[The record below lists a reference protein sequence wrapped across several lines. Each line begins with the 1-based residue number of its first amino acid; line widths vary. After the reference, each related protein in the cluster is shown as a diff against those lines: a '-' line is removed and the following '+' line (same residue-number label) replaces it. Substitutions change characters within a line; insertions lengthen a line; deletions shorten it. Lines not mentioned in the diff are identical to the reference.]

1 MALLAVPLALTH
13 AQTAAPAR
21 TDSRDAL
28 RGRILDSRSRAPITT
43 ATIEASLA
51 TGTGGVAARAHA
63 GADGTFRLQ
72 GLEAGSYR
80 IRVRALGFAPREL
93 AGIAVDGQPPGTD
106 VGDVALAPVAVKM
119 QRVVVQE
126 QRRAVQ
132 LEPDRNTYEV
142 RDMPT
147 TRGGNALDVLRNV
160 PAVDVDIDNVVSLR
174 GNSGV
179 VVQINGRPSPMKPSQ
194 LGNFLSQ
201 LPAAMVEKI
210 EVIPNPSARDDPEG
224 VSGIINIV
232 LREETDVGSSGGL
245 TISAGTT
252 GRAQVGGNLGWQ
264 RGPWTLYGSY
274 GFQRDN
280 RPRSDSLFRENLYLD
295 PLTYL
300 SQRGRR
306 TQSPLAHTATG
317 SAAFRPNEHDELSA
331 DLMLSTRSAEENGS
345 ILYRNLN
352 ASRALTG
359 IDHRVSSGSDR
370 ESSLEGSLAYKH
382 TFAERRH
389 DLKAE
394 VRLFESR
401 DGGPSAFTTRTQ
413 ASDGAPMS
421 LVEQEAQEG
430 FERPSE
436 QTVKLDYRRPLTS
449 NLRMEAGYKG
459 SRQRFNTTLDTRVYD
474 TLLTAFV
481 ADTARSSD
489 FTYDQIVNSGYG
501 MLGATAGRFA
511 MQAGVRV
518 ERATTSFRLN
528 RRDATYDNDYNS
540 IFPSALVA
548 YDIDGSR
555 QVKLSYST
563 RIRRPND
570 TDLIDPTIHYDDP
583 LNVSRGNPNL
593 KPEYVRALELGLQQ
607 SGEHV
612 TVQVTPY
619 YRHTL
624 DAVRTLRTLDSAGVA
639 TRTFANVATSDAYG
653 TDVTVA
659 LHAGRLGGFLGASAF
674 RQVSNASNLDSS
686 LSVRTFGWTARTN
699 AAFHVSPTLDVQT
712 LLFYRA
718 PMTVEQGRIDS
729 RLRFSLAARK
739 KLMGDK
745 LSVALRLI
753 DPFNTSRQRSTT
765 IDPRFF
771 QVSERWRADRG
782 VLLSVNWSFG
792 SAPKL
797 RERDGDGGDDGA
809 DREGRDTDEP

>member
-1 MALLAVPLALTH
+1 MALLVVPCALAR
-13 AQTAAPAR
+13 AQNATPAR
-21 TDSRDAL
+21 AVSRDAL
-28 RGRILDSRSRAPITT
+28 RGRVLDARSRTPITT
-43 ATIEASLA
+43 ATIEASLVA
-51 TGTGGVAARAHA
+51 SAGAVAARARS

-72 GLEAGSYR
+72 GLPAGRYR

-93 AGIAVDGQPPGTD
+93 ASVAVDGKPPGAD
-106 VGDVALAPVAVKM
+106 VGDVALSPVAVEM

-126 QRRAVQ
+126 RQRDIQ

-201 LPAAMVEKI
+201 LPSAMVEKI

-232 LREETDVGSSGGL
+232 LRAETDVGSSGGL

-252 GRAQVGGNLGWQ
+252 GRAEVGGNLGYQ
-264 RGPWTLYGSY
+264 RGPWSLYGSY

-280 RPRSDSLFRENLYLD
+280 RPRGDSIYRENLYLD

-317 SAAFRPNEHDELSA
+317 SVGYRPTDHDELSA
-331 DLMLSTRSAEENGS
+331 DLMLGTRSEDETGS

-352 ASRALTG
+352 AARALTG
-359 IDHRVSSGSDR
+359 TDHRVSSGRDR
-370 ESSLEGSLAYKH
+370 ESNFEGTVAYKH
-382 TFAERRH
+382 AFAEKRH
-389 DLKAE
+389 ELKAE
-394 VRLFESR
+394 VRLFQSR
-401 DGGPSAFTTRTQ
+401 EGGPSDFTTHTQ
-413 ASDGAPMS
+413 PNDGTPMS
-421 LVEQEAQEG
+421 LVEQEVQEG
-430 FERPSE
+430 YERPSE

-449 NLRMEAGYKG
+449 ALRLEAGYKG

-481 ADTARSSD
+481 ADTARMSD
-489 FTYDQIVNSGYG
+489 FDFDQVVHAGYG
-501 MLGATAGRFA
+501 MLGATVGRFA
-511 MQAGVRV
+511 LQGGVRV

-528 RRDATYDNDYNS
+528 QRDATYDNAYNS

-555 QVKLSYST
+555 RLKLSYST

-583 LNVSRGNPNL
+583 LNVSRGNPTL
-593 KPEYVRALELGLQQ
+593 KPEYIRALELGLQQ
-607 SGEHV
+607 SGEHL

-659 LHAGRLGGFLGASAF
+659 LHAGKLGGFVGASAF
-674 RQVSNASNLDSS
+674 RQVSNASNLDSA

-699 AAFHVSPTLDVQT
+699 AAFHVSPTLDLQT

-718 PMTVEQGRIDS
+718 PMTVEQGRVDS

-765 IDPRFF
+765 IDPIFV

-782 VLLSVNWSFG
+782 LLLSVNWSFG
-792 SAPKL
+792 SAPKVHD
-797 RERDGDGGDDGA
+797 RDEPD
-809 DREGRDTDEP
+809 DREGGDSDEP

>member
-1 MALLAVPLALTH
+1 MALLAVPHALIH
-13 AQTAAPAR
+13 AQTAAPA
-21 TDSRDAL
+21 TSVQRDAL
-28 RGRILDSRSRAPITT
+28 HGRVLHARSSAPITT
-43 ATIEASLA
+43 ATIEASPMA
-51 TGTGGVAARAHA
+51 GAGGVVARAHS
-63 GADGTFRLQ
+63 GADGAFRLQ
-72 GLEAGSYR
+72 GLPAGQYR

-93 AGIAVDGQPPGTD
+93 TSVAVDGTPPGTD
-106 VGDVALAPVAVKM
+106 VGDVALTPVAVEM

-126 QRRAVQ
+126 RRRDVQ

-147 TRGGNALDVLRNV
+147 TRGGDALDVLRNV

-201 LPAAMVEKI
+201 LPAAMVEKV

-232 LREETDVGSSGGL
+232 LRQETDLGSSGGL
-245 TISAGTT
+245 TIGAGTT
-252 GRAQVGGNLGWQ
+252 GRAEVGGNLGWQ
-264 RGPWTLYGSY
+264 RGPWSLYGSY
-274 GFQRDN
+274 GFMRDN
-280 RPRSDSLFRENLYLD
+280 RPRSDSIYRENLYLD

-331 DLMLSTRSAEENGS
+331 DLMFSTRAEGETGS
-345 ILYRNLN
+345 ILYRNLD
-352 ASRALTG
+352 ASRLLTG
-359 IDHRVSSGSDR
+359 TDHRVSSGRNDESDF
-370 ESSLEGSLAYKH
+370 EGTLAYKH
-382 TFAERRH
+382 TFAEKRH
-389 DLKAE
+389 ELKAE
-394 VRLFESR
+394 VRVVGARE
-401 DGGPSAFTTRTQ
+401 GGPSDFATHTQ
-413 ASDGAPMS
+413 ATDGTPMS
-421 LVEQEAQEG
+421 LVEQEAQTG

-436 QTVKLDYRRPLTS
+436 QTVKLDYRRPLTR
-449 NLRMEAGYKG
+449 NLRLEAGYKG
-459 SRQRFNTTLDTRVYD
+459 SRQRFHTTLDTQVYD
-474 TLLTAFV
+474 TLVTALV

-489 FTYDQIVNSGYG
+489 FTYAQVVNAGYG

-511 MQAGVRV
+511 LQGGIRV
-518 ERATTSFRLN
+518 ERATTRFRLN
-528 RRDATYDNDYNS
+528 RREATYDNDYNS

-548 YDIDGSR
+548 YDVDESR
-555 QVKLSYST
+555 RVKLSYST

-583 LNVSRGNPNL
+583 LNVSRGNPDL
-593 KPEYVRALELGLQQ
+593 KPEYIRALELGLQQ

-619 YRHTL
+619 FRHTL

-659 LHAGRLGGFLGASAF
+659 LHAGRLGGFVGASAF

-699 AAFHVSPTLDVQT
+699 AAFHVSPTLDLQT

-765 IDPRFF
+765 IDPRFV

-782 VLLSVNWSFG
+782 LMLSVNWSFG

-797 RERDGDGGDDGA
+797 RDGEEPDR
-809 DREGRDTDEP
+809 DREDSDEP

>member
-1 MALLAVPLALTH
+1 MALLAVPG
-13 AQTAAPAR
+13 APAFTQNATPVR
-21 TDSRDAL
+21 TVSRDAL
-28 RGRILDSRSRAPITT
+28 RGRVIDARSRTPIIT
-43 ATIEASLA
+43 ATIEASLVA
-51 TGTGGVAARAHA
+51 SPGSVAARAHA
-63 GADGTFRLQ
+63 GADGSFRLQ
-72 GLEAGSYR
+72 GLRAGRYR
-80 IRVRALGFAPREL
+80 IRVRALGFAPRVI
-93 AGIAVDGQPPGTD
+93 ADVAVDGKLPGKD
-106 VGDVALAPVAVKM
+106 VGDVALAPVAVEM

-126 QRRAVQ
+126 RRRDVQ

-194 LGNFLSQ
+194 LGNFLAQ
-201 LPAAMVEKI
+201 LPAAMVEKV

-232 LREETDVGSSGGL
+232 LRQETDIGSSGGL
-245 TISAGTT
+245 TIGAGTT
-252 GRAQVGGNLGWQ
+252 GRAEVGGNLGWQ
-264 RGPWTLYGSY
+264 RGPWSLYGSY
-274 GFQRDN
+274 GFLRDN
-280 RPRSDSLFRENLYLD
+280 RPRSDSIYRENLYLD

-300 SQRGRR
+300 SQRGHR

-331 DLMLSTRSAEENGS
+331 DVMFSTRAEDETGS
-345 ILYRNLN
+345 ILYRNLD
-352 ASRALTG
+352 ASRVLTG
-359 IDHRVSSGSDR
+359 TDHRVSSGSSD
-370 ESSLEGSLAYKH
+370 ESNFEGSLAYKH
-382 TFAERRH
+382 AFAEKRH
-389 DLKAE
+389 ELKAE
-394 VRLFESR
+394 VRLFQSR
-401 DGGPSAFTTRTQ
+401 EGGPSDFATHAQ
-413 ASDGAPMS
+413 ASDGTPMS
-421 LVEQEAQEG
+421 LVEQEAQTG

-449 NLRMEAGYKG
+449 NLRLEAGYKG
-459 SRQRFNTTLDTRVYD
+459 SRQRFHTTLDTQVYD
-474 TLLTAFV
+474 TLLTALV

-489 FTYDQIVNSGYG
+489 FTYGQVVNAGYG
-501 MLGATAGRFA
+501 MLGATAGPFSL
-511 MQAGVRV
+511 QGGVRV
-518 ERATTSFRLN
+518 ERATTRFRLN
-528 RRDATYDNDYNS
+528 RRDATYDNAYNS

-548 YDIDGSR
+548 YDIDESR
-555 QVKLSYST
+555 RVKLSYST

-570 TDLIDPTIHYDDP
+570 ADLIDPTIHYDDP
-583 LNVSRGNPNL
+583 LNVSRGNPKL
-593 KPEYVRALELGLQQ
+593 KPEYIRALELGLQQ
-607 SGEHV
+607 TGEHV

-659 LHAGRLGGFLGASAF
+659 LHAGRLGGFVGASAF

-699 AAFHVSPTLDVQT
+699 AAFHVSPTLDFQT

-739 KLMGDK
+739 KLMDDK

-753 DPFNTSRQRSTT
+753 DPFNSSRQRSTT
-765 IDPRFF
+765 IDPRFV

-782 VLLSVNWSFG
+782 LLLSVNWSFG

-797 RERDGDGGDDGA
+797 RDGDEPDR
-809 DREGRDTDEP
+809 DREDGDEP

>member
-1 MALLAVPLALTH
+1 MALSAVPHALAH
-13 AQTAAPAR
+13 AQNASPA
-21 TDSRDAL
+21 TTVTRDAA
-28 RGRILDSRSRAPITT
+28 RGRVLDARSRAPITT
-43 ATIEASLA
+43 ATIEASLVESP
-51 TGTGGVAARAHA
+51 GTVAARAHS

-72 GLEAGSYR
+72 GLGAGSYR

-93 AGIAVDGQPPGTD
+93 AGIAVDGKPPGAN
-106 VGDVALAPVAVKM
+106 VGDIALVPVAVEM
-119 QRVVVQE
+119 QRVVVPE
-126 QRRAVQ
+126 RRRDVQ
-132 LEPDRNTYEV
+132 LEPHRTTYAG

-201 LPAAMVEKI
+201 LPAAMVEKV

-232 LREETDVGSSGGL
+232 LREDTDVGSSGGL
-245 TISAGTT
+245 TITAGTT
-252 GRAQVGGNLGWQ
+252 GRAEVGGNLGWQ
-264 RGPWTLYGSY
+264 RGPWSLYGSY
-274 GFQRDN
+274 GFLRDN
-280 RPRSDSLFRENLYLD
+280 RPRSDSIYRENLYLD

-317 SAAFRPNEHDELSA
+317 SAAYRPNEHDELSA
-331 DLMLSTRSAEENGS
+331 DLMISTRSEEETGS

-352 ASRALTG
+352 ASGALTG
-359 IDHRVSSGSDR
+359 TDHRVSSGRDH
-370 ESSLEGSLAYKH
+370 ESNFEGTLAYKH
-382 TFAERRH
+382 AFAEKRH
-389 DLKAE
+389 ELKAE
-394 VRLFESR
+394 VRLFQSR
-401 DGGPSAFTTRTQ
+401 EGGPSDFTTRTQ
-413 ASDGAPMS
+413 ASDDTPMS
-421 LVEQEAQEG
+421 LVAQEAQEG
-430 FERPSE
+430 YERPAE
-436 QTVKLDYRRPLTS
+436 QTVKVDYRRPLTS
-449 NLRMEAGYKG
+449 RLRLEAGYKG
-459 SRQRFNTTLDTRVYD
+459 SRQRFHTTLDTQVYD
-474 TLLTAFV
+474 TLLSAFV
-481 ADTARSSD
+481 ADTARASD
-489 FTYDQIVNSGYG
+489 FTYDQVVHAGYG
-501 MLGATAGRFA
+501 MFGATAGRFA
-511 MQAGVRV
+511 FQGGVRV
-518 ERATTSFRLN
+518 ERATTQFRLN
-528 RRDATYDNDYNS
+528 RRDATYDNDYSS

-548 YDIDGSR
+548 YDIDASR
-555 QVKLSYST
+555 RVKLSYST

-570 TDLIDPTIHYDDP
+570 ADLIDPTIHYDDP
-583 LNVSRGNPNL
+583 LNVSRGNPKL
-593 KPEYVRALELGLQQ
+593 KPEYIRALELGLQQ

-659 LHAGRLGGFLGASAF
+659 LHAGRLGGFAGASAF

-686 LSVRTFGWTARTN
+686 LSVRTFGWTAHTN
-699 AAFHVSPTLDVQT
+699 AAFHVSPTLDLQT

-765 IDPRFF
+765 IDPRFV

-782 VLLSVNWSFG
+782 LLLSVDWSFG
-792 SAPKL
+792 SAPKV
-797 RERDGDGGDDGA
+797 RDGDDA
-809 DREGRDTDEP
+809 DREGRDDDEP

>member
-1 MALLAVPLALTH
+1 MALLAVPHALIH
-13 AQTAAPAR
+13 AQTAPPA
-21 TDSRDAL
+21 TSVSRDAL
-28 RGRILDSRSRAPITT
+28 RGRVLDARSRSPIST
-43 ATIEASLA
+43 ATIEASPSA
-51 TGTGGVAARAHA
+51 GTGSVVARGHSA
-63 GADGTFRLQ
+63 ADGTFRLQ
-72 GLEAGSYR
+72 GLQAGQYR
-80 IRVRALGFAPREL
+80 IRIRALGFAPREL
-93 AGIAVDGQPPGTD
+93 ASVAVDGKPPGKD
-106 VGDVALAPVAVKM
+106 VGDVALSPVAVEM

-126 QRRAVQ
+126 RRREVQ
-132 LEPDRNTYEV
+132 LEPDRNSYEV

-201 LPAAMVEKI
+201 LPAAMVEKV

-232 LREETDVGSSGGL
+232 LRAETDLGSSGGL
-245 TISAGTT
+245 TIGAGTT
-252 GRAQVGGNLGWQ
+252 GRAEVGGNLGWQ
-264 RGPWTLYGSY
+264 RGPWSLYGSY
-274 GFQRDN
+274 GFLRDN
-280 RPRSDSLFRENLYLD
+280 RPRSDSIYRENLYLD

-331 DLMLSTRSAEENGS
+331 DLMFSTRAEDETGS
-345 ILYRNLN
+345 ILYRNLD

-359 IDHRVSSGSDR
+359 TDHRVSSGSNE
-370 ESSLEGSLAYKH
+370 ESNFEGSLAYKH
-382 TFAERRH
+382 TFAEKRH
-389 DLKAE
+389 ELKAE
-394 VRLFESR
+394 VRLFQSR
-401 DGGPSAFTTRTQ
+401 EGGPSDFTTRAQ
-413 ASDGAPMS
+413 ASDGTPLA
-421 LVEQEAQEG
+421 LVEQEAQTG

-436 QTVKLDYRRPLTS
+436 QTLKLDYRRPLTR
-449 NLRMEAGYKG
+449 NLRLEAGYKG
-459 SRQRFNTTLDTRVYD
+459 SRQRFNTTLDTQVYD
-474 TLLTAFV
+474 TLLTALV

-489 FTYDQIVNSGYG
+489 FTYSQVVHAGYG

-511 MQAGVRV
+511 FQGGVRV
-518 ERATTSFRLN
+518 ERATTQFRLN

-548 YDIDGSR
+548 YDVDESR
-555 QVKLSYST
+555 RVKLSYST

-570 TDLIDPTIHYDDP
+570 ADLIDPTIHYDDP
-583 LNVSRGNPNL
+583 LNVSRGNPKL
-593 KPEYVRALELGLQQ
+593 KPEYIRALELGLQQ

-659 LHAGRLGGFLGASAF
+659 LHAGRLGGFVGASAF

-699 AAFHVSPTLDVQT
+699 AAFHVSPTLDLQT

-718 PMTVEQGRIDS
+718 PMTVEQGHVDS

-739 KLMGDK
+739 KLMDDR
-745 LSVALRLI
+745 LSVAVRLI

-765 IDPRFF
+765 IDPRFV

-782 VLLSVNWSFG
+782 LLLSVNWSFG
-792 SAPKL
+792 SSPKL
-797 RERDGDGGDDGA
+797 RDSGDEDRN
-809 DREGRDTDEP
+809 REGVGGDTDEP